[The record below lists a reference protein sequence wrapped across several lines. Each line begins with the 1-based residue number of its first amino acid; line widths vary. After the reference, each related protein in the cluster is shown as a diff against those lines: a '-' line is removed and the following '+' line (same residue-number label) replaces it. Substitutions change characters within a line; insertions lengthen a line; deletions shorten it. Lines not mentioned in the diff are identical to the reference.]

1 MKAIQLCLANA
12 AEDARLQLCRRAQQR
27 LKLLRGAAH
36 ALCKNGDGL
45 GSSAGLQLLHQK
57 IAPAAQICVA
67 GKRQP
72 AGGLGSRQQC
82 SHAGGQQRPVALIEI
97 RAQHV
102 VQKQAFAKILP
113 ARLRPE
119 HRLKDLPQPQLIQCQ
134 VRQVA
139 GNEGALCGRKA
150 GRSELRMRLQQAKH
164 GARRLGNRHVKEM
177 RGAARCARERL
188 HIWRGVAKEKGAVR
202 SGRIQRNLQG
212 RSHLQVIKRRGHG
225 KSIGRQHPPSSTC
238 THQQSYNYSQFAFKF
253 LPQFIGMPL
262 QPGLHVHHRYR
273 IDALLSPFEAG
284 TVYAA
289 YDTIS
294 NQTCV
299 VKEFGTVDG
308 AEFDTIAAALRQV
321 VHPNLAG
328 VLDHFTMGDTR
339 YLVMEYVSGVS
350 VADRVADE
358 GPLAEAVAIEL
369 TMQILVAVHHL
380 HERPVPLF
388 HRDIKAAN
396 ILLTSEDQ
404 AVLVDYSIGKTHRPG
419 TPATLVAPE
428 QLTGQVTAASEVYA
442 LGSVLYF
449 MLTGTIPGDS
459 QNGIPDRF
467 AIRQLRTFEQ
477 PPGKELTR
485 IVEKAMAFR
494 VEDRYESVRE
504 MRKALGKVVP
514 HVTPLHIP
522 VDPPPPADTPFPPGE
537 LEEPPPTAAGSRLR
551 NLQRL
556 AKLFMRESIV
566 IGGVIVAVLVAMIVF
581 QQVNGSLRFE
591 PVAPTQVLVI
601 VAQTATP
608 ANGIAMVA
616 ATETATATPS
626 PTALPTATAVPPTP
640 TPTSTPTIT
649 PTLPPTLGSSAIS
662 AIDGATLMFVP
673 GGSFIM
679 GSDFGDRTSQLDEQP
694 LNTVTLPDFWVDRT
708 EVTVGQYQKC
718 IAANAC
724 TPPEKTSSGTR
735 AKYFDDEKYAAY
747 PVLWLNWAQSANY
760 CEWAG
765 RRLPTDMEW
774 EKAARG
780 PDGNK
785 YPWGVAPPDS
795 TRANFAS
802 QSRDTTA
809 VGTYPLGASPYGALD
824 MSGNVAERVSSFYR
838 SHWFNLD
845 KVLTAT
851 PPPEESFRGGAYGLR
866 NGSWTDSASKQRAA
880 YHGFAIDN
888 QVGTHNIGFRCVVS
902 QLP

>member
-1 MKAIQLCLANA
+1 
-12 AEDARLQLCRRAQQR
+12 
-27 LKLLRGAAH
+27 
-36 ALCKNGDGL
+36 
-45 GSSAGLQLLHQK
+45 
-57 IAPAAQICVA
+57 
-67 GKRQP
+67 
-72 AGGLGSRQQC
+72 
-82 SHAGGQQRPVALIEI
+82 
-97 RAQHV
+97 
-102 VQKQAFAKILP
+102 
-113 ARLRPE
+113 
-119 HRLKDLPQPQLIQCQ
+119 
-134 VRQVA
+134 
-139 GNEGALCGRKA
+139 
-150 GRSELRMRLQQAKH
+150 
-164 GARRLGNRHVKEM
+164 
-177 RGAARCARERL
+177 
-188 HIWRGVAKEKGAVR
+188 
-202 SGRIQRNLQG
+202 
-212 RSHLQVIKRRGHG
+212 
-225 KSIGRQHPPSSTC
+225 
-238 THQQSYNYSQFAFKF
+238 
-253 LPQFIGMPL
+253 MPL

-273 IDALLSPFEAG
+273 IDALLSQFEAG

-294 NQTCV
+294 NQVCV
-299 VKEFGTVDG
+299 VKEFGAVDG

-328 VLDHFTMGDTR
+328 VLDHFAMGDMR
-339 YLVMEYVSGVS
+339 YLVMESVSGVS
-350 VADRVADE
+350 VADRVEGE
-358 GPLAEAVAIEL
+358 GPLSEAVAIEL
-369 TMQILVAVHHL
+369 IMQILVAVHHL
-380 HERPVPLF
+380 HERSIPLF

-404 AVLVDYSIGKTHRPG
+404 AVLVDFSIGKTHRPG

-467 AIRQLRTFEQ
+467 AIRKLSTFEQ
-477 PPGKELTR
+477 PPGKDLVR

-504 MRKALGKVVP
+504 MRKALGKIVP
-514 HVTPLHIP
+514 HVNVPP
-522 VDPPPPADTPFPPGE
+522 VAV
-537 LEEPPPTAAGSRLR
+537 EEPIEVAEPSSPGVLQ
-551 NLQRL
+551 NLQRVT
-556 AKLFMRESIV
+556 KLFMRELIV
-566 IGGVIVAVLVAMIVF
+566 IGSVIGALLVAMVVF
-581 QQVNGSLRFE
+581 QQVNGSLSFV
-591 PVAPTQVLVI
+591 PAASTQVVVI
-601 VAQTATP
+601 VAYTATP
-608 ANGIAMVA
+608 AAEAAMVA
-616 ATETATATPS
+616 ATETATATAS
-626 PTALPTATAVPPTP
+626 PTALPTVTPVPPTN

-673 GGSFIM
+673 GGNFIL

-694 LNTVTLPDFWVDRT
+694 LNTVSLPDFWVDRT
-708 EVTVGQYQKC
+708 EVTVGQYQQC
-718 IAANAC
+718 VAANAC
-724 TPPEKTSSGTR
+724 TLPAKTSSGTR
-735 AKYFDDEKYAAY
+735 AKYYDDEKYATY

-824 MSGNVAERVSSFYR
+824 MAGNVAERVSSFYR

-845 KVLTAT
+845 QVLTAT
-851 PPPEESFRGGAYGLR
+851 PPPEESFRGGVYGLR

-880 YHGFAIDN
+880 YHGFALDN